1 MAKIGPDL
9 QVHITRA
16 FAPLRDQAAAIAL
29 PPPGSL
35 SQALKAAIPAS
46 SAGLPNAYM
55 PRVVAKMFTTAAV
68 DVWMRAVHSFLISA
82 SLTDVSPI
90 WASVSGYYSSHY
102 SVRSIAHL
110 LGFFQLFS
118 EKRIVQLQF
127 QGGQYLCSFNRKTKL
142 DREHRFYWKIV
153 KLNPLFAAD
162 PFFTQ
167 NDSSINDSPSDLGHR
182 DRANYADHLSQFSVF
197 RPLDAAAL
205 KARINR
211 ISEIEF
217 KSPPIPRISKFPD
230 VESVQVIAYH
240 RLVRFR
246 DLVDTII
253 GNSNRFWNVH
263 RNPAWA
269 RDFMD
274 FQLTE
279 EATLH
284 SQFTL

>member
-1 MAKIGPDL
+1 MARIDPAL

-16 FAPLRDQAAAIAL
+16 FAPLSDQAAAVAF

-35 SQALKAAIPAS
+35 SRALKAAMPPG
-46 SAGLPNAYM
+46 SAGLPTAYTS
-55 PRVVAKMFTTAAV
+55 RAVAKMFTTAAV
-68 DVWMRAVHSFLISA
+68 DIWMRAVHSFLISA
-82 SLTDVSPI
+82 SLTEVSPI
-90 WASVSGYYSSHY
+90 WASVAGYYSSHY
-102 SVRSIAHL
+102 AVRSIAHL

-142 DREHRFYWKIV
+142 DREHRFYWKVV

-167 NDSSINDSPSDLGHR
+167 NDSLIDDSDVGHR
-182 DRANYADHLSQFSVF
+182 DRANYADHLSQFRVF
-197 RPLDAAAL
+197 RPLDAIAL
-205 KARINR
+205 KARIER
-211 ISEIEF
+211 ISEIEI
-217 KSPPIPRISKFPD
+217 KSPPIPRISQCPD
-230 VESVQVIAYH
+230 VESVQIMSYH

-269 RDFMD
+269 REFMD

-279 EATLH
+279 EATLR